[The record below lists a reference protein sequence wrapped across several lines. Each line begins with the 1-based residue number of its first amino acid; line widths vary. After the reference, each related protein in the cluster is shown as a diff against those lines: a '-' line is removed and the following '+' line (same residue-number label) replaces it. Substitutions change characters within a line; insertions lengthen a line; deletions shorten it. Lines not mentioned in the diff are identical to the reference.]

1 MKNYDLVTVVNLL
14 YYTEQENSQNLKQ
27 VILYRNKHLHQIDG
41 EFWGY

>member
-27 VILYRNKHLHQIDG
+27 VIFI
-41 EFWGY
+41 